1 MPEVI
6 AKIAE
11 LRRRLELRRQR
22 GAFIG
27 LVPTMGA
34 LHRGHAELLEIARRE
49 NDFVVATIFV
59 NPIQFD
65 RAADLET
72 YPRTMERDLQ
82 VCEEHGVNL
91 IFAPGV
97 EELYPREQL
106 TFVELPE
113 LTAHLCGAHRPGHF
127 RGVATVVL
135 KLFNIVQPDR
145 AYFGEK
151 DAQQLAVIRRM
162 VDDLNVPVT
171 VVPVATVR
179 EEDGLALSSRNKH
192 LTPEQRA
199 IAPALYEALRRAAD
213 RIAAGER
220 CAKALRDEAREAISQ
235 YPEARLEYFDVTD
248 PETLQAVTDIEGP
261 VLIAAAM
268 WLGSTRLIDNI
279 KMPEALSVSSG

>member
-6 AKIAE
+6 TKITE
-11 LRRRLELRRQR
+11 LRRRLDSRRQR
-22 GAFIG
+22 GASIG

-34 LHRGHAELLEIARRE
+34 LHRGHAKLLETARRE

-72 YPRTMERDLQ
+72 YPRTMEQDLR
-82 VCEEHGVNL
+82 VCKEQGVNL
-91 IFAPGV
+91 VFAPAP

-106 TFVELPE
+106 TFVESPK
-113 LTAHLCGAHRPGHF
+113 LTEHLCGAHRPGHF

-162 VDDLNVPVT
+162 VEDLNVPVA
-171 VVPVATVR
+171 VVPVSTVR

-192 LTPEQRA
+192 LTPDQRLV
-199 IAPALYEALRRAAD
+199 APVLSRALRRAGE
-213 RIAAGER
+213 RITGGER
-220 CAKALRDEAREAISQ
+220 CAKALREEALKTIAQ
-235 YPEARLEYFDVTD
+235 YPEARVEYFELTD
-248 PETLQAVTDIEGP
+248 PGTLQPVEMVEGP

>member
-6 AKIAE
+6 TKIAE
-11 LRRRLELRRQR
+11 LRRRLDARRQR
-22 GAFIG
+22 GASIG

-34 LHRGHAELLEIARRE
+34 LHRGHAKLLETARRE

-72 YPRTMERDLQ
+72 YPRTMEEDLR
-82 VCEEHGVNL
+82 VCEEQGVNL
-91 IFAPGV
+91 VFAPAP

-106 TFVELPE
+106 TFVESPR
-113 LTAHLCGAHRPGHF
+113 LTEHLCGAHRAGHF

-162 VDDLNVPVT
+162 VEDLNVPVG

-192 LTPEQRA
+192 LTPDQRR
-199 IAPALYEALRRAAD
+199 IAVVLSRALRRAGD
-213 RIAAGER
+213 RITEGER
-220 CAKALRDEAREAISQ
+220 CAKALREEALKTIAQ
-235 YPEARLEYFDVTD
+235 HPGARVEYFEVTD
-248 PETLQAVTDIEGP
+248 PGTLQPVEMVQGP

-268 WLGSTRLIDNI
+268 WLGSTRLIDN
-279 KMPEALSVSSG
+279 MMSRPPAWT